1 MLAEKYEARMSKIE
15 TIMDRI
21 VPSDTQKNES
31 SSSKQQMDRL
41 NQIKSHLEKDYFHSV
56 FQRDLKNINKLNK
69 SYDEKKQKLSTQT
82 KKEIVKREIKKL
94 NNLICQFKSED
105 KNFMIEQKSSSS
117 GSEFPLD
124 KEIVASSQNSVN

>member
-31 SSSKQQMDRL
+31 NSSKQQMDRL
-41 NQIKSHLEKDYFHSV
+41 NQIKSHLEKDYIHSI

-69 SYDEKKQKLSTQT
+69 SYDEKK
-82 KKEIVKREIKKL
+82 
-94 NNLICQFKSED
+94 
-105 KNFMIEQKSSSS
+105 
-117 GSEFPLD
+117 
-124 KEIVASSQNSVN
+124 